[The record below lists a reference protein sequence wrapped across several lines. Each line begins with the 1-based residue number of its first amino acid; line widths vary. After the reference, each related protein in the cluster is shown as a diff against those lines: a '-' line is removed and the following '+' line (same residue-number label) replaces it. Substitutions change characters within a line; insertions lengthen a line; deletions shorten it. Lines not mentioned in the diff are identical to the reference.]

1 VLIIG
6 VYIELAKKSF
16 RSSFVYKANTMI
28 FVVTSLF
35 YLAIQVSVWYAL
47 IGSGSV
53 EGITFLDMMTLMLV
67 QRIIWSIIRSNVIGA
82 FSEIVRDGSVGD
94 YFTKPI
100 SLKLNITSR
109 QIGDNLFHTVF
120 TTIPMCI
127 IAAIFFGFKLPE
139 SGMNLF
145 LFIISTIFGMILY
158 MLIDYTL
165 GLLVFWF
172 KNGEFLDWG
181 FHAVFSLFSGAEV
194 PLWFYPELLSKL
206 SYALP
211 FRLVSFTPVEIYLGK
226 ITNNEALVAILLQI
240 LWIIVFY
247 LTEKFVWIRA
257 QKVVTVQGG

>member
-1 VLIIG
+1 MLIIG

-16 RSSFVYKANTMI
+16 KSSFVYKANTLIYVFM
-28 FVVTSLF
+28 SLF

-67 QRIIWSIIRSNVIGA
+67 QRIIWSIIRSNAIGS

-100 SLKLNITSR
+100 SLKLNIASR

-139 SGMNLF
+139 SGTNLI

-158 MLIDYTL
+158 MLMDYTL

-172 KNGEFLDWG
+172 KNGEFLGWG
-181 FHAVFSLFSGAEV
+181 FHAVFSLFSGSEV
-194 PLWFYPELLSKL
+194 PLWFYPELLGKL

-211 FRLVSFTPVEIYLGK
+211 FRLISFTPVEVYLGK
-226 ITNNEALVAILLQI
+226 LSINEALVSILLQI
-240 LWIIVFY
+240 IWIIVFY
-247 LTEKFVWIRA
+247 LIEKYVWIRA